1 MPCSKNPGQ
10 NRVVFR
16 GVELTARPDAAGP
29 NALNELPL
37 WTHLTAIVVLL
48 LVSGFFSISETSLMA
63 VNRYRIRH
71 LASQGKSGAKR
82 VLALLNQTDRLL
94 ATILLGNNL
103 VNSALTALVTAL
115 AIQSFGNNDKVLAI
129 ATGVVAFAIIIFAEI
144 TPKIVGASRPEP
156 IAMAT
161 SFVLAPLVRVLYPL
175 VVVINGIVSSI
186 LRITGLKKIT
196 QAPSNQAMSP
206 QELRTAILEST
217 RLIPAKHRSIM
228 LNLFDIE
235 DLTVDDVMIPRSR
248 IEALDIESDP
258 QALMDQLGT
267 CFHNKLPVYEG
278 DIHNII
284 GILHVRK
291 AVSLMSREDLT
302 HEAIRDIL
310 IDPYFIPSGTPLFT
324 QMQYFQENKQ
334 RIALV
339 VDEYGE
345 IEGLVT
351 LEDIVE
357 ELVGEFTTN
366 APGAHAT
373 GLQWGDDNTVELDG
387 TSPIRDINRQLGLD
401 LPMEGARTLNG
412 LLLETLEDLP
422 DAHVSVKIADVPI
435 EILQTQGR
443 LIRRVRL
450 TRPETTET

>member
-1 MPCSKNPGQ
+1 
-10 NRVVFR
+10 
-16 GVELTARPDAAGP
+16 
-29 NALNELPL
+29 LNQLPL
-37 WTHLTAIVVLL
+37 WTHLTAVVVLL
-48 LVSGFFSISETSLMA
+48 LFSGFFSISETSMMA
-63 VNRYRIRH
+63 VNRYRLRH
-71 LASQGKSGAKR
+71 LAQQNKSGAKR

-103 VNSALTALVTAL
+103 VNSALTALVTAM
-115 AIQSFGNNDKVLAI
+115 AIQSFGNNDTVLAV

-144 TPKIVGASRPEP
+144 TPKIIGASRPEP

-161 SFVLAPLVRVLYPL
+161 SLLLAPMVRFGYPL
-175 VVVINGIVSSI
+175 VIVVNSIVSGL
-186 LRITGLKKIT
+186 LRLLGLKKLT
-196 QAPSNQAMSP
+196 ETPSGNQAMSP

-217 RLIPAKHRSIM
+217 RMIPAKHRSIM

-248 IEALDIESDP
+248 IEALDLESEP
-258 QALMDQLGT
+258 QSLIDQLST

-284 GILHVRK
+284 GILHVRR
-291 AVSLMSREDLT
+291 ALALLSRDELNLDT
-302 HEAIRDIL
+302 IRESQIE
-310 IDPYFIPSGTPLFT
+310 PYFVPSGTPLFT

-334 RIALV
+334 RIGLV

-357 ELVGEFTTN
+357 ELVGEFTTP
-366 APGAHAT
+366 APGST
-373 GLQWGDDNTVELDG
+373 PKGLAWDEDNSVTVDG
-387 TSPIRDINRQLGLD
+387 TSPIRDLNRRLGIS
-401 LPMEGARTLNG
+401 LPMDGARTLNG
-412 LLLETLEDLP
+412 LLLETLEELP
-422 DAHVSVKIADVPI
+422 DAHVSVKIADVPM

-450 TRPETTET
+450 MRPVAPGQ

>member
-1 MPCSKNPGQ
+1 MNQ
-10 NRVVFR
+10 
-16 GVELTARPDAAGP
+16 
-29 NALNELPL
+29 LPL
-37 WTHLTAIVVLL
+37 WTHLTAVVVLL
-48 LVSGFFSISETSLMA
+48 LFSGFFSISETSMMA
-63 VNRYRIRH
+63 VNRYRLRH
-71 LASQGKSGAKR
+71 LAQQNKGGAKR

-103 VNSALTALVTAL
+103 VNSALTALVTAM
-115 AIQSFGNNDKVLAI
+115 AIQSFGNNDTVLAV

-144 TPKIVGASRPEP
+144 TPKIIGASRPEP

-161 SFVLAPLVRVLYPL
+161 SLLLAPMVRFGYPL
-175 VVVINGIVSSI
+175 VIVVNSIVSGL
-186 LRITGLKKIT
+186 LRLLGLKKLT
-196 QAPSNQAMSP
+196 ETPSGNQAMSP

-217 RLIPAKHRSIM
+217 RMIPAKHRSIM

-248 IEALDIESDP
+248 IEALDLESEP
-258 QALMDQLGT
+258 QSLIDQLST

-284 GILHVRK
+284 GILHVRR
-291 AVSLMSREDLT
+291 ALALLSRDELNLDTIRESLIE
-302 HEAIRDIL
+302 
-310 IDPYFIPSGTPLFT
+310 PYFVPSGTPLFT

-334 RIALV
+334 RIGLV

-357 ELVGEFTTN
+357 ELVGEFTTP
-366 APGAHAT
+366 APGSAPK
-373 GLQWGDDNTVELDG
+373 GLAWDEDNSVTVDG
-387 TSPIRDINRQLGLD
+387 TSPIRDLNRRLGIS
-401 LPMEGARTLNG
+401 LPMDGARTLNG
-412 LLLETLEDLP
+412 LLLETLEELP
-422 DAHVSVKIADVPI
+422 DAHVSVKIADVPM

-450 TRPETTET
+450 MRPVAPGQ

>member
-1 MPCSKNPGQ
+1 
-10 NRVVFR
+10 
-16 GVELTARPDAAGP
+16 
-29 NALNELPL
+29 
-37 WTHLTAIVVLL
+37 
-48 LVSGFFSISETSLMA
+48 MA

-82 VLALLNQTDRLL
+82 VLSLLNQTDRLL

-103 VNSALTALVTAL
+103 VNSALTALVTAM
-115 AIQSFGNNDKVLAI
+115 AIQSFGNNDTVLAV
-129 ATGVVAFAIIIFAEI
+129 ATTAVAFAIIIFAEI

-156 IAMAT
+156 IAMAA
-161 SFVLAPLVRVLYPL
+161 SLVLAPLVKIAYPL
-175 VVVINGIVSSI
+175 VVVVNTVVAGL
-186 LRITGLKKIT
+186 LRTLRLKKLT
-196 QAPSNQAMSP
+196 DSPANQAMSP

-248 IEALDIESDP
+248 IEALDLESDA
-258 QALMDQLGT
+258 QTLIDQLST

-278 DIHNII
+278 DIHNLV

-291 AVSLMSREDLT
+291 ALSLVSREEVSTEALREILT
-302 HEAIRDIL
+302 E
-310 IDPYFIPSGTPLFT
+310 PYFVPSGTPLFT

-334 RIALV
+334 RIGLV

-345 IEGLVT
+345 IEGLIT

-357 ELVGEFTTN
+357 ELVGKFTTD
-366 APGAHAT
+366 APGAQPSGMH
-373 GLQWGDDNTVELDG
+373 WGADGTVIVDG
-387 TSPIRDINRQLGLD
+387 TSPIREINRHLGLD
-401 LPMEGARTLNG
+401 LPVEGPRTLNG

-422 DAHVSVKIADVPI
+422 DALVSVKIADVPM

-450 TRPETTET
+450 NRPLVNADSEGGTEVF

>member
-1 MPCSKNPGQ
+1 
-10 NRVVFR
+10 
-16 GVELTARPDAAGP
+16 
-29 NALNELPL
+29 LNDLPL
-37 WTHLTAIVVLL
+37 WSHLTAVLVLL
-48 LVSGFFSISETSLMA
+48 LLSGFFSISETSMMA

-71 LASQGKSGAKR
+71 LAGQGKSGAKR
-82 VLALLNQTDRLL
+82 VLNLLNQTDRLL

-103 VNSALTALVTAL
+103 VNSALTALVTAM
-115 AIQSFGNNDKVLAI
+115 AIQSFGNNDTVLAV
-129 ATGVVAFAIIIFAEI
+129 ATTVVAFAIIIFAEI

-156 IAMAT
+156 IAMAA
-161 SFVLAPLVRVLYPL
+161 SLVLSPLVKIAYPL
-175 VVVINGIVSSI
+175 VVVVNTVVAGL
-186 LRITGLKKIT
+186 LRTLRLKKLT
-196 QAPSNQAMSP
+196 DTPANQAMSP

-248 IEALDIESDP
+248 IEALDLESDA
-258 QALMDQLGT
+258 QTLIDQLST

-278 DIHNII
+278 DIHNLV

-291 AVSLMSREDLT
+291 ALSLVSREEVSTEALREILT
-302 HEAIRDIL
+302 E
-310 IDPYFIPSGTPLFT
+310 PYFVPSGTPLFT

-334 RIALV
+334 RIGLV

-345 IEGLVT
+345 IEGLIT

-357 ELVGEFTTN
+357 ELVGKFTTD
-366 APGAHAT
+366 APGAQPLGMH
-373 GLQWGDDNTVELDG
+373 WGDDGTVIVDG
-387 TSPIRDINRQLGLD
+387 TSPIREINRHLGLD
-401 LPMEGARTLNG
+401 LPVEGPRTLNG

-422 DAHVSVKIADVPI
+422 DALVSVKIAGVPM

-450 TRPETTET
+450 NRPLVTEDADDENSLI